1 MPPKEGIMLEFSD
14 AGALRHVPI
23 RDGDLVCTKVDCAEL
38 YSVILVRDGRCWL
51 RNLQTE
57 MDTVSSLRD
66 LRRIGHESG
75 DHGGFYS

>member
-1 MPPKEGIMLEFSD
+1 MLEASD

-23 RDGDLVCTKVDCAEL
+23 RDGDLVCPTGDPAEL

-57 MDTVSSLRD
+57 MDTVSSLGG

-75 DHGGFYS
+75 DLGGLHS